1 MPTRGSSCWLLSA
14 AMALPASGDALLLN
28 DGRAVPGQVSEKD
41 GVFTL
46 RADGQE
52 LTFAK
57 DEVTKWC
64 KSPADLIG
72 ADAGAYEEAKAAY
85 QAAVAAADGA
95 ERSAK
100 MREALAPVT
109 RARNAYARARDLF
122 PEDKYADLDKTLG
135 LISQLMRLIREQVGA
150 EGIPPSA
157 PPPVV
162 ATEAPPEPGK
172 AAPAPAADP
181 MPFAQALQ
189 ILADPARRSDPLVRR
204 AARERFARSAAD
216 NGAFADFAA
225 AAREYFDAPDAPA
238 SPSASALQEY
248 LAKAKIAELEAFT
261 PARHLDAAMFLG
273 ERWKAIPPPRPH
285 WLPAFAAA
293 HLSALTAAGP
303 RPDLKSDLEAC
314 AANLGFRKSDYGEV
328 WGPPEGLAAADLR
341 VWSGMGVYDLAVV
354 QFKKDYGSLNEFGI
368 RYATAW
374 LQLLDAMQK
383 KANYRKAAAAW
394 TALAS
399 GSWTPVQKAHV
410 GAVADALRKVLPC
423 SFCGG
428 THKLRCPV
436 CRGAKKTTLIC
447 SQCSGFGKI
456 RTVTRAVTC
465 RMCKGVGTFRDVD
478 CPKCHAQGE
487 IDCKVTS
494 CKGPVPPP
502 EFGAIASAVKCR
514 RCDGRG
520 TVLPRAP
527 IRCPACVGL
536 GLKLVPTAEPRKVLD

>member
-1 MPTRGSSCWLLSA
+1 MLTRCLLRWLLSA
-14 AMALPASGDALLLN
+14 AMALPASADALLLN
-28 DGRAVPGQVSEKD
+28 DGRALSGQVSEKD
-41 GVFTL
+41 GVYTL
-46 RADGQE
+46 KADGQE

-64 KSPADLIG
+64 KPPADLIG
-72 ADAGAYEEAKAAY
+72 ADAGAYEEAKAVY
-85 QAAVAAADGA
+85 REAVAIGDGA
-95 ERSAK
+95 ARSAK

-122 PEDKYADLDKTLG
+122 PEDKYSDLDKTLG

-162 ATEAPPEPGK
+162 ANEAPPEPGK

-216 NGAFADFAA
+216 NGTFADFAA
-225 AAREYFDAPDAPA
+225 AAREYLDAPDADT
-238 SPSASALQEY
+238 SPSAPVLQEY

-261 PARHLDAAMFLG
+261 PVRHLDAAKLLG
-273 ERWKAIPPPRPH
+273 ERWRAIPPPRPH

-303 RPDLKSDLEAC
+303 RPDLKSDLETC
-314 AANLGFRKSDYGEV
+314 AADLGFRKSDYGEV
-328 WGPPEGLAAADLR
+328 WGPPEGLAAVDLR
-341 VWSGMGVYDLAVV
+341 VWSGMGVYDLAVA
-354 QFKKDYGSLNEFGI
+354 QFKKDYGGLNEFGI
-368 RYATAW
+368 RYASAW
-374 LQLLDAMQK
+374 LQLMDAMQK
-383 KANYRKAAAAW
+383 KANYRKAATAW

-399 GSWTPVQKAHV
+399 GSWPPVQKAHV
-410 GAVADALRKVLPC
+410 GAIADALRKNLPC
-423 SFCGG
+423 SICGG

-436 CRGAKKTTLIC
+436 CRGAKQTTLIC
-447 SQCSGFGKI
+447 KQCLGRGKMM
-456 RTVTRAVTC
+456 TFTRFVMC
-465 RMCKGVGTFRDVD
+465 RMCKGVGTFQNVN
-478 CPKCHAQGE
+478 CPKCLAQGE
-487 IDCKVTS
+487 IDCKAS
-494 CKGPVPPP
+494 GCKGPVPPP
-502 EFGAIASAVKCR
+502 EFGSIASAVKCR
-514 RCDGRG
+514 RCGGRG

-527 IRCPACVGL
+527 IRCPSCVGL
-536 GLKLVPTAEPRKVLD
+536 GLKVVPTADPRKVLD